1 MKLSRNNA
9 IHVPW
14 WLPFGRV
21 ESIRPD
27 DLNAQI
33 AGHTDLQIVDVRE
46 PFEFAESHIAGA
58 QNVPIH
64 DLPRRLDALA
74 LDPRRPVVAI
84 CLSGH
89 RSIPAYRLLTRAG
102 YQVSQLEGGMLAWW
116 RSNLPTT
123 RGKPN

>member
-1 MKLSRNNA
+1 M
-9 IHVPW
+9 HVPW
-14 WLPFGRV
+14 WSPFGRV
-21 ESIRPD
+21 ESISPH
-27 DLNAQI
+27 DLIAQLSD
-33 AGHTDLQIVDVRE
+33 HTDLQIVDVRE

-64 DLPRRLDALA
+64 NLPRRLDSLG

-89 RSIPAYRLLTRAG
+89 RSVPASRLLKRAG

-116 RSNLPTT
+116 HSNLPTT
-123 RGKPN
+123 RGKLN